1 MEIDSEEQAAER
13 AELHF
18 LAALVDELMKAMIA
32 NGVMSREQ
40 IQDVENMV
48 AERIGG
54 APRAW

>member
-18 LAALVDELMKAMIA
+18 LAALLDELMKALIVSGAMT
-32 NGVMSREQ
+32 RQQ

-48 AERIGG
+48 AEKIGA